1 MAASRFEDLRVWQLA
16 RELCACVYRA
26 TSAGQL
32 SRDFGLRDQ
41 MQRASVSVMS
51 NIAEGFERF
60 SPAEFIRF
68 LLISRGS
75 VAELRSQL
83 YVARDLG
90 YIDEHDFEDLRRRS
104 IRLSRMLTNLTK
116 SIRR

>member
-16 RELCACVYRA
+16 RDLCAGVYRT

-60 SPAEFIRF
+60 SPGEFIRF

-90 YIDEHDFEDLRRRS
+90 YIDDRDFEDLRRRS
-104 IRLSRMLTNLTK
+104 IRLSRMLTTLTK
-116 SIRR
+116 SITR